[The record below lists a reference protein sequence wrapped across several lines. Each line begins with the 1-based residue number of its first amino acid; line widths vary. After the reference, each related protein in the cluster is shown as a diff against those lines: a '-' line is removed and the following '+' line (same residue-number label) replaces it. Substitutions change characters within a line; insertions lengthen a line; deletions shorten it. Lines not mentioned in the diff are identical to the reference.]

1 MAAGRF
7 ELREDSPGDAASAA
21 FLCEASALAYL
32 PEAEGTR
39 AFAETLGL
47 DARLFSADNTQA
59 WLGTNDEHIVVAFRG
74 TESPTGLDGLKDILL
89 TDAANFTEDEWDIV
103 AQTPDAER
111 HNVVAQLLRETSG
124 QDALPFDDG
133 QDS

>member
-1 MAAGRF
+1 MLYYFAKDG
-7 ELREDSPGDAASAA
+7 SYGDA
-21 FLCEASALAYL
+21 E
-32 PEAEGTR
+32 
-39 AFAETLGL
+39 
-47 DARLFSADNTQA
+47 
-59 WLGTNDEHIVVAFRG
+59 
-74 TESPTGLDGLKDILL
+74 DILL
-89 TDAANFTEDEWDIV
+89 TDAPNFTEDEWDIV